1 MVHCGRDDLSSSGV
15 GRVERWVAENAGGRA
30 VGAANA
36 PIPTT
41 HAEPLAAG
49 TLLWLACSN
58 LRPYQ
63 CIYLGPEAKLLM
75 AATDSTPLLSVAVTE
90 TLYVVPAKRA
100 VKLQL
105 VEASSVAPAEG
116 QLVV

>member
-1 MVHCGRDDLSSSGV
+1 
-15 GRVERWVAENAGGRA
+15 
-30 VGAANA
+30 
-36 PIPTT
+36 
-41 HAEPLAAG
+41 
-49 TLLWLACSN
+49 
-58 LRPYQ
+58 
-63 CIYLGPEAKLLM
+63 M